1 MSRPHMSDRLPAD
14 QLLELATFTK
24 KLAQAASEAT
34 LPYFRQQIAVD
45 DKIGKPGFD
54 PVTEADRGAER
65 AMRALI
71 EAHYPDHGIIGE
83 EYGEKK
89 SKSGP
94 IWVLDPVDGT
104 RAFVAGLPSWGTLI
118 ALNDGD
124 QPVIG
129 AVAQPY
135 IGELFLGIH
144 GSGISRAHLNDK
156 PIQCRPCKSLDRAIL
171 STTGVNFLS
180 PLEQAA
186 FKILERS
193 APITRYG
200 FDCYAYAV
208 LALGMIDLVVEA
220 GLETYDVQALIPLI
234 RGAGG
239 VITGWRGDDAQAGGR
254 VIAAGDADL
263 HHLVLDH
270 LRDVPNNPS

>member
-1 MSRPHMSDRLPAD
+1 
-14 QLLELATFTK
+14 
-24 KLAQAASEAT
+24 
-34 LPYFRQQIAVD
+34 
-45 DKIGKPGFD
+45 
-54 PVTEADRGAER
+54 
-65 AMRALI
+65 
-71 EAHYPDHGIIGE
+71 
-83 EYGEKK
+83 
-89 SKSGP
+89 
-94 IWVLDPVDGT
+94 
-104 RAFVAGLPSWGTLI
+104 
-118 ALNDGD
+118 
-124 QPVIG
+124 VIG
-129 AVAQPY
+129 AVSQPY

-156 PIQCRPCKSLDRAIL
+156 PIQCRPCKSLDQAIL

-180 PLEQAA
+180 PLEQDA

-208 LALGMIDLVVEA
+208 LAAGMIDLVVEA

-239 VITGWRGDDAQAGGR
+239 VITGWRGDDAQSGGR